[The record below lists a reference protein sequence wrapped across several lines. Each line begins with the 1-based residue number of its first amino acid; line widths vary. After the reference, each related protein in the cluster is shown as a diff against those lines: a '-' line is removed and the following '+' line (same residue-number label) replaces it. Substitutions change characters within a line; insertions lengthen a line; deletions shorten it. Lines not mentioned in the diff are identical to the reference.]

1 MSITP
6 DDLMRAIEDAGLE
19 LYSEQRD
26 NLLKLD
32 GYLDV
37 ERAVEILNTS
47 RRSTS

>member
-6 DDLMRAIEDAGLE
+6 DDLMRAIEDAGFE